1 MKNVILTLPEDGDD
15 VNDGEDLLLEIKDRR
30 ESKANLERSQLDS
43 AAADYLDRLRNT
55 QNSIPKH
62 PITSEKSIQDDK

>member
-1 MKNVILTLPEDGDD
+1 MKNVVLTIPKDGDD

-43 AAADYLDRLRNT
+43 AAANYLDRLRNT

-62 PITSEKSIQDDK
+62 PITTEKSIQDDK